1 MVDTEDES
9 GWTTD
14 KECVTDDE
22 SDVEALDFV
31 GGTGPRQFIRPNG
44 PDGCILS
51 VKVPDGLHFYGMD
64 SDGDPIFRR
73 LELRVADFSTHAVQ
87 SASSGRPESHPG
99 GRGPAIPH
107 LAGPRRLSL

>member
-1 MVDTEDES
+1 
-9 GWTTD
+9 
-14 KECVTDDE
+14 
-22 SDVEALDFV
+22 
-31 GGTGPRQFIRPNG
+31 
-44 PDGCILS
+44 
-51 VKVPDGLHFYGMD
+51 MD